1 MGVYIVRRLLW
12 LPFLLFAVS
21 LITYTLVR
29 VGPGDP
35 VEVMLGPRYDPDS
48 VVTRNLRHDL
58 GLDKT
63 FIIAYGDYMWG
74 AMRGD
79 FGESFRFRGRSVGSL
94 IRAKIWVSVQ
104 VNLAAVIVSLGI
116 GLPLGFWVAH
126 KQGTWM
132 DPSTVA
138 TTIFL
143 MSIPVM
149 VTLPAVL
156 WFGCRGLGWVPCSG
170 WGGFFDPRIVTPA
183 IALGIP
189 GIAIFVRL
197 MRASTLDV
205 LGQDFIRTARSKG
218 LSEFTVDYV
227 HVLKNAMIP
236 IVTILSFVFAGLLT
250 TSFIV
255 ERILG
260 IPGIGQLFLDAVFQR
275 DYPIIMAMT
284 LVLSTAFVIA
294 LLLAD
299 IAYRVIDPR
308 IRYE

>member
-1 MGVYIVRRLLW
+1 
-12 LPFLLFAVS
+12 
-21 LITYTLVR
+21 
-29 VGPGDP
+29 
-35 VEVMLGPRYDPDS
+35 
-48 VVTRNLRHDL
+48 
-58 GLDKT
+58 
-63 FIIAYGDYMWG
+63 
-74 AMRGD
+74 MRGD

-104 VNLAAVIVSLGI
+104 VNLAAIIVSLGI
-116 GLPLGFWVAH
+116 GLPLGFWIAH
-126 KQGTWM
+126 KQGTWT
-132 DPSTVA
+132 DPTTVA

-149 VTLPAVL
+149 VTLPAIL
-156 WFGCRGLGWVPCSG
+156 WVGCLGLGWVPCSG

-183 IALGIP
+183 IGLGIP
-189 GIAIFVRL
+189 GVAVYARL

-218 LSEFTVDYV
+218 LSDFTVDYV
-227 HVLKNAMIP
+227 HVLKNALIP
-236 IVTILSFVFAGLLT
+236 IVTILSFVAAGLLT

-260 IPGIGQLFLDAVFQR
+260 IPGVGQLYLDSVFQR
-275 DYPIIMAMT
+275 DYPIIMAGT
-284 LVLSTAFVIA
+284 LVISTGFVIA